1 MLASSRQTIRLF
13 YTYHTYSSRQSIQR
27 NGSVK
32 PQLNSFMENLD
43 GKSESEFTRKAS
55 VCVTRICPNAAF
67 SYPFKDTESN
77 GPLHRMG
84 LSELQ
89 HRFSSWNVQKRWRN
103 HTANKEKISRS
114 YYPWDAWA
122 SARPPHGSSRSAE
135 TLRTV
140 RMRRIPCLWQVA
152 ECQLRRIRRRPL
164 RANNPLRPYAAET
177 DNRANAKN
185 AVRDDPL
192 APLPNAYVPRT
203 LSHQEIVAMREK
215 CLSSL
220 ASFVV

>member
-1 MLASSRQTIRLF
+1 LLASSRQTIRLF

-43 GKSESEFTRKAS
+43 GKRESEFTRKAS

-103 HTANKEKISRS
+103 HTANEKKFPALITRGTRGRPQGHRTDRRGQQKLCERFECGGFPAYGRS
-114 YYPWDAWA
+114 
-122 SARPPHGSSRSAE
+122 
-135 TLRTV
+135 
-140 RMRRIPCLWQVA
+140 QN
-152 ECQLRRIRRRPL
+152 
-164 RANNPLRPYAAET
+164 AN
-177 DNRANAKN
+177 
-185 AVRDDPL
+185 
-192 APLPNAYVPRT
+192 
-203 LSHQEIVAMREK
+203 
-215 CLSSL
+215 
-220 ASFVV
+220 